1 MLVEQGG
8 RGDGMGLE
16 LSVPLTVALLLVF
29 SGSVRWHSGNI
40 TFVSGTIPADRMKAE
55 IQHRVPLSL
64 QAVAVLENLQGLCIF
79 RPKPT
84 IDFRFNSTADSDL
97 LRPNLVIRRNPEL
110 FTFKTMDNTFS

>member
-40 TFVSGTIPADRMKAE
+40 TFVSGTIPADRMKAG
-55 IQHRVPLSL
+55 IQHRGPLSL
-64 QAVAVLENLQGLCIF
+64 QAVAVLENLQGLHDELVFPSPRKQIVLSDMVMITFLRIYFNRLLCSERFYCI
-79 RPKPT
+79 
-84 IDFRFNSTADSDL
+84 
-97 LRPNLVIRRNPEL
+97 
-110 FTFKTMDNTFS
+110 